1 MQRCINSFFQRKRK
15 LVALI
20 TCFQFFSII
29 EPKFNL
35 VLALLV
41 FSEATLSFIPS
52 SRDGGVSEEATGDSR
67 KEVVEAKTG
76 QAAAPLSTGPAV
88 RASPA

>member
-1 MQRCINSFFQRKRK
+1 MQRSINGFFQRTRK
-15 LVALI
+15 VVAFI
-20 TCFQFFSII
+20 TCYQFFSVI
-29 EPKFNL
+29 EPKFNF
-35 VLALLV
+35 VFALLV

-52 SRDGGVSEEATGDSR
+52 RRDGGVREEATGDGL

-76 QAAAPLSTGPAV
+76 QAVAPQVQEAV

>member
-1 MQRCINSFFQRKRK
+1 MQRSINIFFQKKKRK
-15 LVALI
+15 VVALI

-41 FSEATLSFIPS
+41 FSEATLPFIPS
-52 SRDGGVSEEATGDSR
+52 SRDGGVSEKATEMVG
-67 KEVVEAKTG
+67 KK
-76 QAAAPLSTGPAV
+76 L
-88 RASPA
+88 